1 MAGRVQIGVRVRS
14 ELLQATRAAEVI
26 GALTELESVLSGR
39 RIDRHPAHR
48 VGHDLSVVARR
59 SVVVMFVRMMALG
72 HDAFLA
78 FSTRHVGAFGP

>member
-1 MAGRVQIGVRVRS
+1 
-14 ELLQATRAAEVI
+14 
-26 GALTELESVLSGR
+26 VLSGR
-39 RIDRHPAHR
+39 RIDRHPTHR